1 MKSKAGNDNIRVKQT
16 VPLYL
21 KHVAIFRD
29 KHQGRR
35 NGFGIGGGGG
45 AKKGF
50 FILHLHIKR
59 IQFCSLV
66 YLWFPKFN
74 ELSVYFI
81 LLYIHLF
88 LCHYF

>member
-35 NGFGIGGGGG
+35 NGFGIGGGRG
-45 AKKGF
+45 KKRF
-50 FILHLHIKR
+50 FYITLIYKKDTILFISISVVSK
-59 IQFCSLV
+59 IQ
-66 YLWFPKFN
+66 
-74 ELSVYFI
+74 
-81 LLYIHLF
+81 
-88 LCHYF
+88 